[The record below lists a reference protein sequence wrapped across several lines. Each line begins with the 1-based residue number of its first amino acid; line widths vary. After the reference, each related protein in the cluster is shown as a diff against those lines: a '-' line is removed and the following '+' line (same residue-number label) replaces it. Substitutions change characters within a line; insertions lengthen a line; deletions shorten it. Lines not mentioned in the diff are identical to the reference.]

1 MEYLEQYISVSSN
14 QYDGRLQITKIDKAF
29 KVHCGG
35 VTLKNRFL
43 PRRKRKCCYLVKDPV
58 ITLFE

>member
-14 QYDGRLQITKIDKAF
+14 QCDGQLQITKIDKAF

-35 VTLKNRFL
+35 GYFKELIPAT
-43 PRRKRKCCYLVKDPV
+43 
-58 ITLFE
+58 

>member
-35 VTLKNRFL
+35 GYFK
-43 PRRKRKCCYLVKDPV
+43 
-58 ITLFE
+58 E